1 MSRHSFHPLKNLQSD
16 IPASI
21 VVFLVA
27 MPLCLGIALAS
38 GAPLFSGLIAGMV
51 GGIVIGGMSNS
62 ALGVSGPAAG
72 LAVIVLDIILK
83 LGFETLLVVV
93 VLAGII
99 QIILGFLKGGV
110 IGYYFPSSVIMG
122 MLTGIGIII
131 FMKQIPHAL
140 GYDVDPE
147 GDLAFQQ
154 ADGEN
159 TITELFHL
167 TEYISPGA
175 LIITLVSLAILL
187 IYETRFFKSRKVF
200 QIIPGPLVAVI
211 VGIILNLLFQGSSI
225 YQLMDDQTVT
235 LPVASSLSEFLGNFT
250 FPDFAGSL
258 GNPQVYVQAMVVAV
272 VASLETLL
280 SVEAIDKLD
289 PYKRITPT
297 NRELKAQ
304 GIGNIISGLIGGL
317 PVTQVIVRSSAN
329 IQSGGVTKASAVIH
343 GFLILLSII
352 IIPDLLSLIPYAT
365 LAAILMIV
373 GYKLAKP
380 TLFKKMWQQGSGQFV
395 PFIVTVAAVYF
406 TDLLTGLLIGLT
418 AAILYILYNSA
429 RIPYKIGKDQD
440 QREGR
445 ETIRIELAQE
455 LTFLNK
461 VSLLRT
467 IKRLPNDTRVIIDG
481 SNTYYMHHDVEE
493 ILDDFKIS
501 APERGIE
508 LVLIDIHKHKVANPP
523 SHFKLTIE
531 ESEPDST
538 QEVINPYEEFDK

>member
-1 MSRHSFHPLKNLQSD
+1 MSRLSFHPLKNFQSD

-51 GGIVIGGMSNS
+51 GGIVVGSLS
-62 ALGVSGPAAG
+62 KSSLGVSGPAAG
-72 LAVIVLDIILK
+72 LAVIVLDIINSM
-83 LGFETLLVVV
+83 GFETLLVIV

-99 QIILGFLKGGV
+99 QVILGFLRGGV

-122 MLTGIGIII
+122 MLSGIGIII

-159 TITELFHL
+159 TITELFNL
-167 TEYISPGA
+167 GDFVSPGA
-175 LIITLVSLAILL
+175 LIITVVSLAILL
-187 IYETRFFKSRKVF
+187 AYESKVFKSRKVF
-200 QIIPGPLVAVI
+200 QIIPGPLVAVM
-211 VGIILNLLFQGSSI
+211 VGILLNLLFQGSSL
-225 YQLMDDQTVT
+225 YQLTPEQTVS
-235 LPVASSLSEFLGNFT
+235 LPAASSISEFFGNFT
-250 FPDFAGSL
+250 LPNFGALS
-258 GNPQVYVQAMVVAV
+258 NPQVYVQAIVVAI

-304 GIGNIISGLIGGL
+304 GVGNILSGLIGGL
-317 PVTQVIVRSSAN
+317 PLTQVIVRSSAN
-329 IQSGGVTKASAVIH
+329 MQSGGVTKASAVIH

-352 IIPDLLSLIPYAT
+352 IIPDLLNLIPYAT
-365 LAAILMIV
+365 LAAVLMIV

-380 TLFKKMWQQGSGQFV
+380 SLFRKMWKQGNGQFV
-395 PFIVTVAAVYF
+395 PFMITVAAVYF
-406 TDLLTGLLIGLT
+406 TDLLSGLIIGLT
-418 AAILYILYNSA
+418 TAILYILYNSA
-429 RIPYKIGKDQD
+429 RIPYKMGKDKGD
-440 QREGR
+440 GR
-445 ETIRIELAQE
+445 ETIKIELAQE

-461 VSLLRT
+461 VSLLQT
-467 IKRLPNDTRVIIDG
+467 IKQLPNESRVIIDG

-493 ILDDFKIS
+493 IIEDFKIS

-523 SHFKLTIE
+523 SHFKLTFE

-538 QEVINPYEEFDK
+538 EEIINPYQDFE

>member
-1 MSRHSFHPLKNLQSD
+1 MSRQSFHPLQNLQSD

-38 GAPLFSGLIAGMV
+38 GAPLFSGLIAGMI
-51 GGIVIGGMSNS
+51 GGIVVGALSGSS
-62 ALGVSGPAAG
+62 LGVSGPAAG
-72 LAVIVLDIILK
+72 LAVIVLDIITG

-99 QIILGFLKGGV
+99 QVILGYVKGGV

-122 MLTGIGIII
+122 MLSGIGIII

-140 GYDVDPE
+140 GYDKDPE

-154 ADGEN
+154 PDGET
-159 TITELFHL
+159 TISELFNIV
-167 TEYISPGA
+167 EYISPGA
-175 LIITLVSLAILL
+175 LIITLVSLTILL
-187 IYETRFFKSRKVF
+187 VYETRYFKSRKVF
-200 QIIPGPLVAVI
+200 QIIPGPLVAVV
-211 VGIILNLLFQGSSI
+211 VGIFLNLMFQGSPI
-225 YQLMDDQTVT
+225 YQLVKDQTVT
-235 LPVASSLSEFLGNFT
+235 LPGASSMAEFFGNFT
-250 FPDFAGSL
+250 FPDFAGAL
-258 GNPQVYVQAMVVAV
+258 GNPEVYIQAVVVAV

-289 PYKRITPT
+289 PHKRITPT

-304 GIGNIISGLIGGL
+304 GVGNILSGLIGGL

-352 IIPDLLSLIPYAT
+352 IIPDLLNLIPYAT
-365 LAAILMIV
+365 LAAILMVV

-380 TLFKKMWQQGSGQFV
+380 SLFKKMWRQGSGQFV
-395 PFIVTVAAVYF
+395 PFIFTVVAVYF
-406 TDLLTGLLIGLT
+406 TDLLTGLLMGLT
-418 AAILYILYNSA
+418 VAILYILYNSA
-429 RIPYKIGKDQD
+429 RIPYKIGKDQG
-440 QREGR
+440 EGR
-445 ETIRIELAQE
+445 ETLRIELAQE

-467 IKRLPNDTRVIIDG
+467 IKNLPNNTRVIIDG

-493 ILDDFKIS
+493 ILNDFKIS

-508 LVLIDIHKHKVANPP
+508 LVLIDIHKHKVATPP

-531 ESEPDST
+531 ESEPDPT
-538 QEVINPYEEFDK
+538 REVINPYEEFDK

>member
-1 MSRHSFHPLKNLQSD
+1 MSRNSFSPFKNFQSD
-16 IPASI
+16 IPSSI

-51 GGIVIGGMSNS
+51 GGIVVGSLSKS

-72 LAVIVLDIILK
+72 LAVIVLDIITRM
-83 LGFETLLVVV
+83 GFETLLVVV

-99 QIILGFLKGGV
+99 QVILGFLRGGV

-147 GDLAFQQ
+147 GDLSFQQ

-159 TITELFHL
+159 TISELFNL
-167 TEYISPGA
+167 VDYISPGA

-187 IYETRFFKSRKVF
+187 VYETKFFKSRKVF

-211 VGIILNLLFQGSSI
+211 VGILLNLLFQGSSI
-225 YQLMDDQTVT
+225 YQLMDNQTVS
-235 LPVASSLSEFLGNFT
+235 LPVASSLSEFFGNFT
-250 FPDFAGSL
+250 FPNFKGSL
-258 GNPQVYVQAMVVAV
+258 GNPDVYVQAFVVAV

-289 PYKRITPT
+289 PHKRITPT

-304 GIGNIISGLIGGL
+304 GVGNIISGMIGGL
-317 PVTQVIVRSSAN
+317 PLTQVIVRSSAN
-329 IQSGGVTKASAVIH
+329 IQSGGMTKASAVIH

-365 LAAILMIV
+365 LAAVLMLV

-380 TLFKKMWQQGSGQFV
+380 SLFKKMWQQGNGQFV

-406 TDLLTGLLIGLT
+406 TDLLTGLMIGLT
-418 AAILYILYNSA
+418 TAILYILYNSA
-429 RIPYKIGKDQD
+429 RIPYKMGKDQL
-440 QREGR
+440 EGK
-445 ETIRIELAQE
+445 EMIKIELAQE

-461 VSLLRT
+461 VALLRT
-467 IKRLPNDTRVIIDG
+467 IKNIPDNSRVIIDG

-493 ILDDFKIS
+493 IIEDFKIS
-501 APERGIE
+501 APERGIQ
-508 LVLIDIHKHKVANPP
+508 LILIDIHKHKVATPP
-523 SHFKLTIE
+523 SNFKLTFE
-531 ESEPDST
+531 ESEGEST
-538 QEVINPYEEFDK
+538 DEVINPYQNFD

>member
-1 MSRHSFHPLKNLQSD
+1 MSRSSFHPLQNLQSD

-38 GAPLFSGLIAGMV
+38 GAPLFSGLIAGMI
-51 GGIVIGGMSNS
+51 GGIVVGALSGSS
-62 ALGVSGPAAG
+62 LGVSGPAAG
-72 LAVIVLDIILK
+72 LAVIVLDIITK
-83 LGFETLLVVV
+83 MGFETLLVVV

-99 QIILGFLKGGV
+99 QVILGFVKGGV

-122 MLTGIGIII
+122 MLSGIGIII

-140 GYDVDPE
+140 GYDKDPE
-147 GDLAFQQ
+147 GDLSFQQ

-159 TITELFHL
+159 TLSELFNVL
-167 TEYISPGA
+167 DYISPGA
-175 LIITLVSLAILL
+175 LIITAVSLAILL
-187 IYETRFFKSRKVF
+187 VYETRYFKSRRIF
-200 QIIPGPLVAVI
+200 QIIPGPLVAV
-211 VGIILNLLFQGSSI
+211 VMGIFLNLMFQGSSI
-225 YQLMDDQTVT
+225 YQLLEDQTVT
-235 LPVASSLSEFLGNFT
+235 LPGASSMSEFFGNFT
-250 FPDFAGSL
+250 FPDFGGAL
-258 GNPQVYVQAMVVAV
+258 VNPQVYIQAVVVAV

-289 PYKRITPT
+289 PHKRITPN

-304 GIGNIISGLIGGL
+304 GVGNILSGLIGGL

-352 IIPDLLSLIPYAT
+352 IIPDLLNLIPYAT
-365 LAAILMIV
+365 LAAVLMVV

-380 TLFKKMWQQGSGQFV
+380 SLFKKMWRQGSGQFV
-395 PFIVTVAAVYF
+395 PFIFTVAAVYF
-406 TDLLTGLLIGLT
+406 TDLLSGLLIGLT

-429 RIPYKIGKDQD
+429 RIPYKIGKDQG
-440 QREGR
+440 EGR
-445 ETIRIELAQE
+445 ETLRIELAQE

-467 IKRLPNDTRVIIDG
+467 IKNLPNNTRVIIDG

-493 ILDDFKIS
+493 ILEDFKIS

-531 ESEPDST
+531 ESEPAPT
-538 QEVINPYEEFDK
+538 EEVINPYQEFDK

>member
-1 MSRHSFHPLKNLQSD
+1 MSHSSFHPLKNLQSD

-51 GGIVIGGMSNS
+51 GGIVVGALSQS
-62 ALGVSGPAAG
+62 SLGVSGPAAG
-72 LAVIVLDIILK
+72 LAVIVLDIINGM
-83 LGFETLLVVV
+83 GFETLLVIV
-93 VLAGII
+93 VLAGVI
-99 QIILGFLKGGV
+99 QVILGFLRGGV

-147 GDLAFQQ
+147 GDLFFQQ

-159 TITELFHL
+159 TISELFNAVNF
-167 TEYISPGA
+167 ISPGVV
-175 LIITLVSLAILL
+175 IITIVSLAILL
-187 IYETRFFKSRKVF
+187 VYETKVLKSRKIF
-200 QIIPGPLVAVI
+200 QIVPGPLVAVA
-211 VGIILNLLFQGSSI
+211 VGILLNLVFKGSS
-225 YQLMDDQTVT
+225 YQLMDNQTVS
-235 LPVASSLSEFLGNFT
+235 LPGASSFSQFFGNFT
-250 FPDFAGSL
+250 FPDFGGAL
-258 GNPQVYVQAMVVAV
+258 GNPQVYVQAFVVAI

-289 PYKRITPT
+289 KYKRITPA

-317 PVTQVIVRSSAN
+317 PLTQVIVRSSAN
-329 IQSGGVTKASAVIH
+329 IQSGGKTKASAVIH
-343 GFLILLSII
+343 GFLILLSIVF
-352 IIPDLLSLIPYAT
+352 IPDLLNLIPYAT
-365 LAAILMIV
+365 LAAILMLV

-380 TLFKKMWQQGSGQFV
+380 SLFKKMWKQGNGQFV
-395 PFIVTVAAVYF
+395 PYMVTILAVYF
-406 TDLLTGLLIGLT
+406 TDLLMGLLIGLA

-429 RIPYKIGKDQD
+429 RIPYKIGK
-440 QREGR
+440 EMGTGR
-445 ETIRIELAQE
+445 DTIKIHLAQE

-461 VSLLRT
+461 VALLRT
-467 IKRLPNDTRVIIDG
+467 IRQLPNNSRVVIDA

-493 ILDDFKIS
+493 IIEDFKIS

-508 LVLIDIHKHKVANPP
+508 LILIDINKHKVAKPP
-523 SHFKLTIE
+523 AHFTLSIE
-531 ESEPDST
+531 ESEPDPT
-538 QEVINPYEEFDK
+538 KEVINPYQEFE